1 MSEVADASAPLA
13 LVSRSLTELAGVDD
27 RARAL
32 IADPG
37 DLPDRDGYR
46 SLLADAV
53 AGGGAPGLLL
63 EKRHRLA
70 QVAARDVTGTIDLAE
85 VGWALSDIAD
95 AALTAALTA
104 VEAPTSLAV
113 VAMGKLGARELN
125 YVSDIDVMFVADS
138 DLPAATRAAGAVL
151 RLLGEPGPQG
161 RAYEIDANLR
171 PEGRSGA
178 LVRSLDS
185 YLEYYARW
193 AKPWEFQA
201 LLKARPAAGNEEVA
215 AHLVDATRDL
225 VFPLEITPE
234 RVAEIRKMK
243 EQVEAHATRS
253 PRTSGPDTEDVK
265 LGPGGI
271 RDIEFSIQLLQLVHG
286 ASDHDVR
293 QPATLDAIQAL
304 VQGGYIADD
313 DAAGLDLAYTW
324 LRTVE
329 HRLQLWQERRVRHL
343 PRDIEER
350 SRLARSLGFTDSP
363 AESAAARFDARHRA
377 VLADVRGRFEKL
389 FYRPMIESLAEGGR
403 LSGEALRERLRVLG
417 FRDVDRAVRTLEGLV
432 SGTSRRA
439 KLYRLITPAMLR
451 HLAPTPLP
459 DAGLFA
465 FLRLGEALE
474 NRVDALGALRDNPP
488 GIAFLAR
495 VLGTGR
501 VLGEVLSHVPEEL
514 QIIADQAGPAPLKS
528 RDRLVREADAS
539 LGWRDP
545 ERRLD
550 GLRRFKRREM
560 LSIAIA
566 DIGGTAE
573 VAEIGGSLADLA
585 DACVHA
591 ALQELDVE
599 LGVVGMGKL
608 GGRELNYSSDIDVLF
623 IHDDDPGRAEKTAEE
638 LLRAIGDVTP
648 EGQAFRIDA
657 NLRPEGKQGPLV
669 RTLESYLEYYQR
681 WAHPWEHQA
690 LIKARASAGR
700 LDLAQRLIDETRELS
715 FPQRLPERA
724 LAEIRHLKARMEK
737 ERVPRGI
744 DPRRHM
750 KMGPGGLAD
759 IEFAAQLLQI
769 QHGARFE
776 GLRIAG
782 TRPALSHSAALD
794 LISASDALRLVE
806 AYDFLSK
813 LRDRLFLMIGRPV
826 DVLPVKP
833 EDEEA
838 LAIAM
843 GYPDQP
849 RQELEED
856 YLRITRRARR
866 VVEPL
871 IYG

>member
-1 MSEVADASAPLA
+1 MADVRAARRVEA
-13 LVSRSLTELAGVDD
+13 VSRTLAEFVTADDAAAELVTSDEAPPD
-27 RARAL
+27 RATFHK
-32 IADPG
+32 I
-37 DLPDRDGYR
+37 
-46 SLLADAV
+46 
-53 AGGGAPGLLL
+53 LL
-63 EKRHRLA
+63 EALERGGMAEVRLERRRRVA
-70 QVAARDVTGTIDLAE
+70 QVAARDVAGAADLG
-85 VGWALSDIAD
+85 VIGRALSDLAD
-95 AALTAALTA
+95 ATLAAALA
-104 VEAPTSLAV
+104 AAEAPDGLAV

-125 YVSDIDVMFVADS
+125 YVSDIDVMFVCNGDV
-138 DLPAATRAAGAVL
+138 DPATRAASLVL
-151 RLLGEPGPQG
+151 RVLGEPSPEG

-171 PEGRSGA
+171 PEGRNGA

-193 AKPWEFQA
+193 AKQWEFQA
-201 LLKARPAAGNEEVA
+201 LLKARCAAGADDVGEALVA
-215 AHLVDATRDL
+215 ETRRF
-225 VFPLEITPE
+225 VFPAEITPE
-234 RVAEIRKMK
+234 RVAEIRRMK

-253 PRTSGPDTEDVK
+253 PRGGGNDVQDVK

-286 ASDHDVR
+286 AADESVR
-293 QPATLDAIQAL
+293 APATSDAIAAL
-304 VQGGYIADD
+304 VEGGYIADD
-313 DAAGLDLAYTW
+313 DGAGLAVAYAW

-343 PRDIEER
+343 PSDEEER

-363 AESAAARFDARHRA
+363 AAGAASRFDQRHRA

-403 LSGEALRERLRVLG
+403 LSGAALRERLRVLG
-417 FRDVDRAVRTLEGLV
+417 FRDVDRAVRTLDGLV

-439 KLYRLITPAMLR
+439 KLFRLVTPAMLR
-451 HLAPTPLP
+451 HLAPTPQP
-459 DAGLFA
+459 DAGLFS

-474 NRVDALGALRDNPP
+474 NRIDALGALRDNPP
-488 GIAFLAR
+488 GIEAVAR
-495 VLGTGR
+495 VLGSGR
-501 VLGEVLSHVPEEL
+501 VLGEVLQHVPEEV
-514 QIIADQAGPAPLKS
+514 QTIADPSRQGVPKS
-528 RDRLVREADAS
+528 RERLMREAEAS

-560 LSIAIA
+560 LAVAVTDISGTA
-566 DIGGTAE
+566 DTAE
-573 VAEIGGSLADLA
+573 VGAALADLA
-585 DACVHA
+585 DACLHG

-599 LGVVGMGKL
+599 LGIIAMGKL

-623 IHDDDPGRAEKTAEE
+623 VHDDDPGRAEKAAEE
-638 LLRAIGDVTP
+638 LLHAIGEVTP

-657 NLRPEGKQGPLV
+657 NLRPEGKQGPLA
-669 RTLESYLEYYQR
+669 RTLESYVEYYDR

-690 LIKARASAGR
+690 LIKARPAAGR
-700 LDLAQRLIDETRELS
+700 LDLAERLVDATREWS
-715 FPQRLPERA
+715 FPERLRPEA

-737 ERVPRGI
+737 ERVPRGT

-759 IEFAAQLLQI
+759 VEFAAQILQL
-769 QHGARFE
+769 QHGYEHRD
-776 GLRIAG
+776 LRVAG
-782 TRPALSHSAALD
+782 TRAALSHAASLD
-794 LISASDALRLVE
+794 LLPAADALQLVA

-813 LRDRLFLMIGRPV
+813 LRDRLFLMVGRPV
-826 DVLPVKP
+826 DVLPKKP

-838 LAIAM
+838 LGVSM
-843 GYPDQP
+843 GYRDQP

-856 YLRITRRARR
+856 YLRITRRSRR
-866 VVEPL
+866 IVEPL